1 MEENDMSDNK
11 DKENEVLAEETLTSV
26 KISDDVVA
34 TIAAI
39 AAGEIE
45 GVGGMCGSLAG
56 DIIERLGKK
65 NSAKG
70 AKVEV
75 ENSSVKISMNI
86 LVVFG
91 YRIQDVC
98 AEVQA
103 AVKNAVEGM
112 TGLRVADVSITVHGI
127 VMPQQDAEEAAEEDK
142 EE

>member
-1 MEENDMSDNK
+1 MSDNK
-11 DKENEVLAEETLTSV
+11 DNIEVQAEETTTSV

-65 NSAKG
+65 NSAK
-70 AKVEV
+70 VR
-75 ENSSVKISMNI
+75 ISMNI
-86 LVVFG
+86 LVVYN
-91 YRIQDVC
+91 YRIQEVC

-112 TGLRVADVSITVHGI
+112 TGLGVADVSITVQGI
-127 VMPQQDAEEAAEEDK
+127 VMPHQETEEAEEDK
-142 EE
+142 EDK

>member
-1 MEENDMSDNK
+1 MSDNK
-11 DKENEVLAEETLTSV
+11 DHLEVQAEETTTSV

-56 DIIERLGKK
+56 DFIERLGKK

-75 ENSSVKISMNI
+75 EDGSVKISMNL
-86 LVVFG
+86 LVVYN

-98 AEVQA
+98 SEVQA

-112 TGLRVADVSITVHGI
+112 TGLGVADVSITVQGI
-127 VMPQQDAEEAAEEDK
+127 VMPHQETEDAEEDK
-142 EE
+142 EEQSI

>member
-1 MEENDMSDNK
+1 MSDNK
-11 DKENEVLAEETLTSV
+11 DNIEVQAEETTTSV

-75 ENSSVKISMNI
+75 EDGSVKISMNI
-86 LVVFG
+86 LVVYN
-91 YRIQDVC
+91 YRIQEVC

-112 TGLRVADVSITVHGI
+112 TGLGVADVSITVQGI
-127 VMPQQDAEEAAEEDK
+127 VMPHQETEEAEEDK
-142 EE
+142 EDK